1 MQYCA
6 LLYRVFQMLFH
17 HIRTAE
23 GYEEKSQN
31 PDENIKSQEFCG
43 KMMLFHGFFTSNL
56 YPIPHT
62 VAMDQ

>member
-1 MQYCA
+1 M
-6 LLYRVFQMLFH
+6 FFH